1 MRHLMILFVV
11 IFSAANGQ
19 QTQYECQESYNPD
32 NYKGSTRVPTT
43 CREESLDCPRS
54 WKAGVSGGKSTST
67 PLIDL
72 LFVQCHEGFLCCG
85 YVPIDS
91 KNGEVL
97 GQSGVTVGS
106 GVDLGSKDKS
116 YFTGIVSSSII
127 AQVEPYLGLKRND
140 AACAAIERPLD
151 MSCYDAAQ
159 LTSAVKDDIVSQVQT
174 RYNAERKGD
183 AEIFSALPRGIRTA
197 IADVWFQFG
206 FPNAYPIFWGYVT
219 ENDWENAIKELRNFY
234 SNPNDQQTG
243 DLQRRNNEA
252 DIIEA
257 ALAKCNRS
265 ADIVFLVDE
274 SGSISSFDFS
284 SSLNFMES
292 VINAFPDQ
300 TLQSANGTRFGLS
313 LFTSGYRVRFVL
325 SAYKSRA
332 EYSNSLS
339 SVNQISGGTNLGFA
353 LSNILDSQFTEQN
366 GLRPEQYGFPKVLI
380 VMTDGQSSDEVAAPA
395 AIIRANNIVIY
406 AIGIGSYDEVQLKAV
421 ASSDKHVIFLNA
433 FSDLSEFAA
442 TLTAETCS
450 EPQPLSLEKTITGS
464 VGEDEFQ
471 YYTFD
476 VPEQSNLMVEV
487 GDVKGSTIPFASRDN
502 PHPYEYDNDVGFQS
516 GSVSDKILVISPRPT
531 ASDDTT
537 TSKRQQVEVNVT
549 YPIYVSV
556 KGAGGESSFHLVG
569 SLCDPTVCSEGTN
582 KAISLVASISV
593 NVLFVVM
600 ATALFFN

>member
-1 MRHLMILFVV
+1 M
-11 IFSAANGQ
+11 
-19 QTQYECQESYNPD
+19 
-32 NYKGSTRVPTT
+32 
-43 CREESLDCPRS
+43 
-54 WKAGVSGGKSTST
+54 
-67 PLIDL
+67 
-72 LFVQCHEGFLCCG
+72 
-85 YVPIDS
+85 
-91 KNGEVL
+91 
-97 GQSGVTVGS
+97 
-106 GVDLGSKDKS
+106 DLGSKDKS

-366 GLRPEQYGFPKVLI
+366 GLRPEQYGFP
-380 VMTDGQSSDEVAAPA
+380 QSSD
-395 AIIRANNIVIY
+395 
-406 AIGIGSYDEVQLKAV
+406 
-421 ASSDKHVIFLNA
+421 
-433 FSDLSEFAA
+433 
-442 TLTAETCS
+442 
-450 EPQPLSLEKTITGS
+450 
-464 VGEDEFQ
+464 
-471 YYTFD
+471 
-476 VPEQSNLMVEV
+476 
-487 GDVKGSTIPFASRDN
+487 
-502 PHPYEYDNDVGFQS
+502 
-516 GSVSDKILVISPRPT
+516 
-531 ASDDTT
+531 SDD
-537 TSKRQQVEVNVT
+537 RW
-549 YPIYVSV
+549 
-556 KGAGGESSFHLVG
+556 
-569 SLCDPTVCSEGTN
+569 TV
-582 KAISLVASISV
+582 
-593 NVLFVVM
+593 
-600 ATALFFN
+600 